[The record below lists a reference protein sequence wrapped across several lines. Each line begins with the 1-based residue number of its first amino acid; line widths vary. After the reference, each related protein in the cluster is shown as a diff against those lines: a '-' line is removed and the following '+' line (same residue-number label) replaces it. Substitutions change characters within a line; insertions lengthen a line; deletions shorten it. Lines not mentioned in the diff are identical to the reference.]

1 MQSGKSVYQALIDSN
16 QSVDSIGVTGNTAL
30 IWGLIL
36 NLYF

>member
-16 QSVDSIGVTGNTAL
+16 QSIDSTGDNGNTAL
-30 IWGLIL
+30 IWGSIL